1 MTILPLANKVELLEK
16 QQEHLENI
24 RLGISKV
31 KKEVTS
37 TSGKV
42 IGIGASLL
50 IGYYI
55 FSLFFKEESKIVLVP
70 KDKESE
76 NLPIS
81 KIETIDE
88 SPIVSAIRGYI
99 ISFLLSLAKQ
109 KIQQFLDEL
118 YKKDDGNDLQRTD

>member
-1 MTILPLANKVELLEK
+1 MTILPLTSRVELLQK
-16 QQEHLENI
+16 RQEQLENI

-50 IGYYI
+50 VGYLI
-55 FSLFFKEESKIVLVP
+55 FSLFFKKGTNIVMVP
-70 KDKESE
+70 KEKENE
-76 NLPIS
+76 NLLAS
-81 KIETIDE
+81 KIETVEE

-109 KIQQFLDEL
+109 KIQQFLEEL